1 MALDGR
7 GTLDVD
13 LDVNTV
19 DEADTGP
26 VDIATMRDTARR
38 VLSLER
44 PPTRDDIEVL
54 TAALRGHVQLLVPEI
69 QALIR
74 AQPAGDLHA
83 GIAQVGI
90 EEASR
95 RLTTPPGFG
104 PDAAYR
110 RARKL
115 ALSVC
120 SLCDH
125 YEHLNRPAS

>member
-1 MALDGR
+1 MQQRTAAQGASAAPGHDPR
-7 GTLDVD
+7 
-13 LDVNTV
+13 
-19 DEADTGP
+19 P
-26 VDIATMRDTARR
+26 VDIATMRNTARR
-38 VLSLER
+38 VLSLEK
-44 PPTRDDIEVL
+44 PPTRDDLEML

-69 QALIR
+69 DALIR

-83 GIAQVGI
+83 GIARVGI

-95 RLTTPPGFG
+95 RLTTPLGFG

-110 RARKL
+110 CARKL

-125 YEHLNRPAS
+125 YEHLRPPAS

>member
-1 MALDGR
+1 MALDRR
-7 GTLDVD
+7 GTLDI
-13 LDVNTV
+13 
-19 DEADTGP
+19 DTAETRP
-26 VDIATMRDTARR
+26 VDVATMRDTARR
-38 VLSLER
+38 LLSLEE
-44 PPTRDDIEVL
+44 PPLREDLDVVTD
-54 TAALRGHVQLLVPEI
+54 ALRGHVQLLVPEI
-69 QALIR
+69 RALIR

-95 RLTTPPGFG
+95 RLTTPLGFG

-125 YEHLNRPAS
+125 YEHLSPSAR